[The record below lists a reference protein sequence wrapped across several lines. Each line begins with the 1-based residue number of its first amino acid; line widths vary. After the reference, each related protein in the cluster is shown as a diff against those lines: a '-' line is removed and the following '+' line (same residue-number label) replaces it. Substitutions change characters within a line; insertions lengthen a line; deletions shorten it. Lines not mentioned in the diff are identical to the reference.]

1 MCTQMHT
8 RDTDQNQTFRKYW
21 NPPVCA
27 RHMLQRSLHTWN
39 EGQSPLPWQLEG
51 SSSTSIWNV
60 FFSKKKIMFG
70 CARS

>member
-1 MCTQMHT
+1 MCAHKCILEIQT
-8 RDTDQNQTFRKYW
+8 RIRPLASIGTHLYV
-21 NPPVCA
+21 PVTCYS
-27 RHMLQRSLHTWN
+27 SLYT
-39 EGQSPLPWQLEG
+39 GRPVTPTMATRG